1 MKQIKKLLV
10 VMVTLFTVVGC
21 GGGHGGDDSDVDAP
35 PDIDAPPDAP
45 KSYAPC
51 ETCCDP
57 INQTGCTAGQ
67 ACYPRIV
74 GGGPPSYCDTAG
86 AAAPGE
92 QCFDNHDCAPRS
104 ECINQRCAK
113 LCLDVSECTLPGET
127 KCFPVQDP
135 FIYGVC
141 S

>member
-1 MKQIKKLLV
+1 MKQIKKQMVLV
-10 VMVTLFTVVGC
+10 LLFTLVGC
-21 GGGHGGDDSDVDAP
+21 GGHAGDDDADIDAP
-35 PDIDAPPDAP
+35 PVDIDAPPDAP

-51 ETCCDP
+51 DTCCDP
-57 INQTGCTAGQ
+57 INQTGCAAGQ
-67 ACYPRIV
+67 ACYHRIT
-74 GGGPPSYCDTAG
+74 GPGLPSYCDTAG
-86 AAAPGE
+86 TAAPGE

-104 ECINQRCAK
+104 ECINQVCAR

-127 KCFPVQDP
+127 RCFPAQDP